1 MPTRGTTT
9 VLALAA
15 VIAVTL
21 VVVSS
26 GAVLVDQPAD
36 RLDDEVALQP
46 ADDHGYSYLD
56 ENDELVV
63 DVTEENPH
71 IDADGVNLRSLT
83 RVDALFY
90 VTYDGDGHADVW
102 IEHEAE
108 AVQFVVDGDPVE
120 SEASALRVS
129 PEDDAVPVGVR
140 VDTRV
145 AEYAPGDDLIDG
157 ISVHARTV
165 DDPGAEPPPD
175 DPDDDSPAGTQHPPV
190 SVDASTTAERADVS
204 PYTPRDLDEAFRTA

>member
-9 VLALAA
+9 VLALAG

-90 VTYDGDGHADVW
+90 VTYDGDAHADVW
-102 IEHEAE
+102 VEHE
-108 AVQFVVDGDPVE
+108 AVQFVVDGEPVE
-120 SEASALRVS
+120 SEAGALRVS
-129 PEDDAVPVGVR
+129 PEDDVVPVGVR

-165 DDPGAEPPPD
+165 DDPGAEPPAD

-190 SVDASTTAERADVS
+190 SVDATTGERADVS
-204 PYTPRDLDEAFRTA
+204 LNTPRDLDEAFRTA